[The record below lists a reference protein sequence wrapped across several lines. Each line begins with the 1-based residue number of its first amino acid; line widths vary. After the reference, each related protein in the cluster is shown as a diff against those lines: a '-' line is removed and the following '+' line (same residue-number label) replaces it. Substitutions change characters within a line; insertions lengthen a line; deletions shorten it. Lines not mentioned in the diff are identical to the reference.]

1 MSINEILT
9 TISHKIILEK
19 GKRKSY
25 LNIPKRIFI
34 TQTITPF
41 IQNNNPLQ
49 MYNFFFK

>member
-19 GKRKSY
+19 GKWKSY

-34 TQTITPF
+34 YKKKKT
-41 IQNNNPLQ
+41 
-49 MYNFFFK
+49 YE